1 MITMK
6 TYMLVLLALILFS
19 CTDDIEEMEPTPS
32 NALEWQTGRNDYDVE
47 INGDVRNFIINVPAS
62 YDGSTAVPLV
72 LMLHGSSGTGEK
84 FYNISRWAEK
94 GEAENFIAVFP
105 TALKYRLIDG
115 KMSTKWS
122 SAGLAND
129 VPEGTVIK
137 DDVPFLRGLID
148 LCKNTFSIDGRR
160 VYISGFS
167 NGGGFVKS
175 EVVPRM
181 GDVIAAA
188 NATGGVGIPIISPIE
203 GDRNMPV
210 FNISGT
216 KDDRI
221 WEAIGEPKELPIQAE
236 EIEAHDFLWS
246 SLKNMCTMMGVD
258 TTYREQPHIPEY
270 NLMIFDK
277 TLDPQASEYIFMMV
291 KELEHRYP
299 NGGNNPRGVIAV
311 DVLWPWFQQF
321 SLF

>member
-1 MITMK
+1 MPMRIS
-6 TYMLVLLALILFS
+6 MLFLLALLIFACS
-19 CTDDIEEMEPTPS
+19 ENQEEMELTPS
-32 NALEWQTGRNDYDVE
+32 NFLEWQVGRNDYNME
-47 INGDVRNFIINVPAS
+47 IDGDVRNFIINVPDS
-62 YDGSTAVPLV
+62 YDGSTNVPLV

-94 GEAENFIAVFP
+94 SEVENFIAVFP
-105 TALKYRLIDG
+105 TALEYRLIDG
-115 KMSTKWS
+115 KTSTKWS
-122 SAGLAND
+122 SGGLVND
-129 VPEGTVIK
+129 VPEGTDIK
-137 DDVPFLRGLID
+137 DDIPFLRELID
-148 LCKNTFSIDGRR
+148 LCKNSFSIDHRR

-188 NATGGVGIPIISPIE
+188 NSTGGVGIPTVLPIE
-203 GDRNMPV
+203 GNRIMPF

-216 KDDRI
+216 NDDRI
-221 WEAIGEPKELPIQAE
+221 WEAIGEAKELPIQAE
-236 EIEAHDFLWS
+236 EIESHDFLWS
-246 SLKNMCTMMGVD
+246 SLNNMCKMLGVD
-258 TTYREQPHIPEY
+258 TTYTEQPQIPDY

-277 TLDPQASEYIFMMV
+277 PLEPEASQYIFMMV

-311 DVLWPWFQQF
+311 DILWPWFEQF
-321 SLF
+321 AL